1 VKINMPRDKRTRN
14 IPVAPLD
21 RLIRKVG
28 IDRVSESAS
37 TALGEIL
44 EDIGRDIA
52 ERSKEI
58 ALHAGR
64 KTITEKDI
72 KLAYSLWKK

>member
-1 VKINMPRDKRTRN
+1 MPRDKRTRN
-14 IPVAPLD
+14 IPIAPLD

-44 EDIGRDIA
+44 EDIGKDIA

-64 KTITEKDI
+64 NTITEKDI